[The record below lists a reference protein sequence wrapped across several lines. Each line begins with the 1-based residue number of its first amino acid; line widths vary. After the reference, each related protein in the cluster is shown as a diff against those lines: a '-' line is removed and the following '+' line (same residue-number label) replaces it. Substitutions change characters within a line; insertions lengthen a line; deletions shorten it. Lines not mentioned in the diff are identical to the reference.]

1 MIDSLNGY
9 MNAMPAAG
17 FLSTHLHEVLTYLG
31 QRGVATFLIGVQ
43 TGMVGAMTSGIDV
56 SYMADNV
63 LILRYFEALGAVEK
77 AISVFK
83 KRGSAHETTLRQFRI
98 TSHGIEVGRVLGEF
112 QGILTG
118 VPTLMNAAG
127 TNDDLLK

>member
-1 MIDSLNGY
+1 M
-9 MNAMPAAG
+9 
-17 FLSTHLHEVLTYLG
+17 LG
-31 QRGVATFLIGVQ
+31 VMT
-43 TGMVGAMTSGIDV
+43 TGADV

-63 LILRYFEALGAVEK
+63 LMLRYFEARGAVEK

-98 TSHGIEVGRVLGEF
+98 TSSGLEVGKVLNDF

-118 VPTLMNAAG
+118 VPILVAQMPGLMASPQARR
-127 TNDDLLK
+127 DVSHCF

>member
-1 MIDSLNGY
+1 
-9 MNAMPAAG
+9 MPGAE
-17 FLSTHLHEVLTYLG
+17 FLSIHLHEVLTYLE
-31 QRGVATFLIGVQ
+31 QQGVATFVIGVQ
-43 TGMVGAMTSGIDV
+43 AGMLGIMTSGADV

-63 LILRYFEALGAVEK
+63 LMLRYFEARGAVEK

-98 TSHGIEVGRVLGEF
+98 TSSGLEVGKVLNDF

-118 VPTLMNAAG
+118 VPILVGADARIDG
-127 TNDDLLK
+127 EPSGQA